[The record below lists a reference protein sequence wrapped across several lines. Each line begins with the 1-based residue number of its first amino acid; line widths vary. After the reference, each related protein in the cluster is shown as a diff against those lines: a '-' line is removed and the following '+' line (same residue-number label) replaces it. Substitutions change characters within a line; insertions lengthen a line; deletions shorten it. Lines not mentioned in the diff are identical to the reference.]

1 MLSNL
6 VDYRWVAGPPR
17 HTVERVPLT
26 HRHDAPD
33 AQSVTS
39 VAESRTE
46 DQARRLKQYLVTM
59 GIRTACFV
67 LLVVVDEWYRWIF
80 AAGAVFLPFFAV
92 VAANAVK
99 PRVVGRVRPVLPT
112 VDDTRQITSGPDE
125 SATDR

>member
-1 MLSNL
+1 M
-6 VDYRWVAGPPR
+6 
-17 HTVERVPLT
+17 PLIS
-26 HRHDAPD
+26 HHDASD

-46 DQARRLKQYLVTM
+46 DQARRLKQYLLTM

-99 PRVVGRVRPVLPT
+99 PRAVGRVRPVLPT
-112 VDDTRQITSGPDE
+112 ADDTHQITSGPE
-125 SATDR
+125 GSATDR